1 MNEDTIKQEIIQL
14 TESHKKF
21 EEESKV
27 KLEKVLI
34 ERTDAV
40 SRSKTLESSL
50 QTKYDELKHFEE
62 QNEQYKQD
70 IQQIGQSIDEQRS
83 LISDFE
89 TKLQVFA
96 FENLIESLFV
106 FFL

>member
-27 KLEKVLI
+27 KLEKVLV
-34 ERTDAV
+34 ERTDAI

-50 QTKYDELKHFEE
+50 QIKYDELKNFEE

-89 TKLQVFA
+89 TKLQVFHLIC
-96 FENLIESLFV
+96 NLRI
-106 FFL
+106 